1 MGSGKGK
8 TRRAKSAANIG
19 QAVPGSDVDPRG
31 APMLPSGAPDYHI
44 KDFSTGFCHLFALA
58 LHERY
63 GWKLRALGE
72 PEDEYSLHPWG
83 AGMGSSITHVYCL
96 NKQGLPVDV
105 NGTFGSEEAIQHFYT
120 HELEPDAKMLSID
133 ISEDE
138 IRSKLV
144 DRGYTQVRESEMK
157 LTRKVVKK
165 LALSDPGE
173 IKLAVPEKTRF

>member
-105 NGTFGSEEAIQHFYT
+105 NGTFASEEAIQHFYT
-120 HELEPDAKMLSID
+120 HELEPDAKSREETRLERPRRDQAGSAG
-133 ISEDE
+133 EDPLLRLGKATPE
-138 IRSKLV
+138 LERSSPYCF
-144 DRGYTQVRESEMK
+144 GY
-157 LTRKVVKK
+157 
-165 LALSDPGE
+165 GN
-173 IKLAVPEKTRF
+173 